1 VPDETLANL
10 PDEDLSKFVSNTDK
24 LYRSLVARQV
34 RKYEQLIGLQE
45 ANPDFRAAV
54 EQAVSTC
61 LFQHSI
67 DAWRKRPAV
76 VRKEILRVKEEASSS
91 VQYLGRLR
99 NAIEALVPAY
109 REELLEKAWGLRGDI
124 AFRQLPGLLSW
135 LEKVSAIT
143 DLHAECFIDRGGAPK
158 MQAFRALAEGLAR
171 AFERATGKKARVT
184 WNEHRSCYEGRFL
197 KLVDAVLQLVLEAAE
212 VSGRPLK
219 HPKTRLALGKY
230 LHELTRG
237 TRPQRR

>member
-1 VPDETLANL
+1 VPDEDLANL
-10 PDEDLSKFVSNTDK
+10 PDEDLPKIVSNNDK
-24 LYRSLVARQV
+24 LYRSLVARHA

-67 DAWRKRPAV
+67 DAWRKRPAA
-76 VRKEILRVKEEASSS
+76 VRKEILRVREEASSS
-91 VQYLGRLR
+91 VKYLGRLR
-99 NAIEALVPAY
+99 NAIKALVPAY
-109 REELLEKAWGLRGDI
+109 RELLEEAWGLRGDI
-124 AFRQLPGLLSW
+124 AFRQLPGLLLW

-143 DLHAECFIDRGGAPK
+143 DLHAERFIDRGGAPK

-171 AFERATGKKARVT
+171 AFERGTDKKARVT
-184 WNEHRSCYEGRFL
+184 WNEHRGCYEGRFL
-197 KLVDAVLQLVLEAAE
+197 KLVDAVLQLVLQAAE